1 MSWWSGVFGVYGTQE
16 AVTSWSIGGVNLPY
30 GPEGIRLP
38 ASAQKESVN
47 VTASLP
53 INIYDGLKDYTI
65 TLTGTIANPAMTDAE
80 LWSDIILSLQ
90 ALIGTEVT
98 LLCPITA
105 LVGEYGFDGFNVER
119 DTKLAIYRYTMTLS
133 KGSLNIVEASY

>member
-1 MSWWSGVFGVYGTQE
+1 MSWWAGVFGVYGTQE
-16 AVTSWSIGGVNLPY
+16 AVTLWSIGGVNLPY

-53 INIYDGLKDYTI
+53 INIYDGLKAYTI

-80 LWSDIILSLQ
+80 LWTDIILPLQ

-98 LLCPITA
+98 LLCPILA

-133 KGSLNIVEASY
+133 KGSLNIVEAAY